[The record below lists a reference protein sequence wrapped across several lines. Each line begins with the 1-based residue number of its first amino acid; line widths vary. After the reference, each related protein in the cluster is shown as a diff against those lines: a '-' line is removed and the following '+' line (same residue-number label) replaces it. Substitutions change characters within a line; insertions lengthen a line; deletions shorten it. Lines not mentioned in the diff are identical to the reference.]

1 MTDTADSRREHR
13 DRLTQEREQ
22 RILERFKVSTQGLRR
37 VFEKHFSEEPILTE
51 TLIFH
56 LAKVEAQL
64 PNIQAALRSA
74 RYPGAGDRSPRRFA
88 LGLWENLRA
97 YENHLRS
104 ATLCLERL
112 LDATE
117 GEQESG
123 AMDDFDPME
132 FLVDSPS
139 TGDDSES
146 AA

>member
-1 MTDTADSRREHR
+1 MTDSAQARREHR
-13 DRLTQEREQ
+13 DRLTHEREQ

-37 VFEKHFSEEPILTE
+37 VFEKHFADEPILTE
-51 TLIFH
+51 TVIFH

-112 LDATE
+112 LESSDEEIAS
-117 GEQESG
+117 GELE
-123 AMDDFDPME
+123 DFDPLD
-132 FLVDSPS
+132 FLLDADP
-139 TGDDSES
+139 GEDDSED